1 MNICICN
8 QTVRDLEDIENLDDW
23 ESLLRDSRTQ
33 DDNDEVTNSAGQ
45 VILAKGTVIASRENS
60 DDRDQYNKSII
71 KSSSRIL

>member
-1 MNICICN
+1 M
-8 QTVRDLEDIENLDDW
+8 
-23 ESLLRDSRTQ
+23 RDSRTQ

-45 VILAKGTVIASRENS
+45 VILTKGTVIASRENS

>member
-45 VILAKGTVIASRENS
+45 VILTKGTVIASRENS